1 MMAALMTLM
10 FTPSVRAAR
19 EDRAAT
25 QPARQT
31 APAPI
36 ALADAPEAE
45 RVLIDRFLKTS
56 SWPRRAI
63 ACLRLE
69 RYGCLASQEKLV
81 ALLRDRDWPVRC
93 FAMRALARRGVT
105 AGENWFVSETEPRVL
120 RTMLRCR
127 YTMDSAR
134 LDRGVRALV
143 KSSDLEDKMLA
154 AEIGAASGDS
164 KLVSLA
170 VETSKIVILRMDRA
184 EAGEFSPRLAAMTGA
199 PDFRRPL
206 DWQNWLLKTGRRF
219 DLRPMFLVAVPPAEN
234 SLSSLM
240 ARMDADAFAGV
251 EAYMTELQDRD
262 LDLAICI
269 DCTASM
275 GRTLSEAQGGADDLM
290 QVVGSVMQSARLAV
304 VGYRDRRDD
313 FETRAWD
320 FTGDVDEARK
330 ALWQL
335 TADGGGDHRES
346 VHAALKRAFT
356 ELSWRPIST
365 KVVVLIGDAPPHV
378 GEGESSIQLVE
389 RARESA
395 ELTTHVIQARGKPV
409 AHFPEIAKAGGGRCV
424 DLAEGDSLVAQ
435 IAGLT
440 LGDQYEDEFREF
452 FQIYLEL
459 CR

>member
-1 MMAALMTLM
+1 MIAAVIALV
-10 FTPSVRAAR
+10 FAASAR
-19 EDRAAT
+19 TAGDDRAAT
-25 QPARQT
+25 QPASRPAV
-31 APAPI
+31 APLT
-36 ALADAPEAE
+36 LADASEAE
-45 RVLIDRFLKTS
+45 RLLMDRFLKAP

-69 RYGCLASQEKLV
+69 RYGCPASQARLV
-81 ALLRDRDWPVRC
+81 ALLRDPDWTVRA
-93 FAMRALARRGVT
+93 FAVRALARQCVP
-105 AGENWFVSETEPRVL
+105 AGESWFTNETEPRVL
-120 RTMLRCR
+120 RTILRYR
-127 YTMDSAR
+127 YTPDASR

-143 KSSDLEDKMLA
+143 KSSDLDDKMLA
-154 AEIGAASGDS
+154 AEIGGASGDS
-164 KLVSLA
+164 KLVALA
-170 VETSKIVILRMDRA
+170 AETAKIVILRMDRA
-184 EAGEFSPRLAAMTGA
+184 EAGEFSPRLAALTGA

-206 DWQNWLLKTGRRF
+206 DWQQWLLKKGRRF
-219 DLRPMFLVAVPPAEN
+219 ELRPVFLIAAPPAEN
-234 SLSSLM
+234 SSSSLM
-240 ARMDADAFAGV
+240 SQMDAEAFAGV
-251 EAYMTELQDRD
+251 ETYMTKLQDHD
-262 LDLAICI
+262 LDLAVCI

-275 GRTLSEAQGGADDLM
+275 GRALSEAQGGADDLM
-290 QVVGSVMQSARLAV
+290 QFVGGVMQSVRLAV

-356 ELSWRPIST
+356 ELSWRPTTT
-365 KVVVLIGDAPPHV
+365 KVLVLIGDAPPHV
-378 GEGESSIQLVE
+378 GEGELSIRLAE

-395 ELTTHVIQARGKPV
+395 DLTTHVIQARGKPV
-409 AHFPEIAKAGGGRCV
+409 EHFPEIAKAGGGRCV
-424 DLAEGDSLVAQ
+424 GLAEGDSLVAQ